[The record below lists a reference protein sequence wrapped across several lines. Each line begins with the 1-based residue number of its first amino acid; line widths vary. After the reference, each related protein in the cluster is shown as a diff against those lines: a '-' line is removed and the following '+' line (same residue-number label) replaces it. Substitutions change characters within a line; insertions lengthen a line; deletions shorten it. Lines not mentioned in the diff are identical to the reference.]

1 MGIQMLFR
9 VLICVSKVLLFCKW
23 FFVVFFFSLKG
34 RASALVVI
42 NLCKIYQILEVK
54 KAIWSF
60 LLICIYD
67 ICYLFLDHLL
77 FSKHLSSL
85 KLSGEIF
92 SKI

>member
-23 FFVVFFFSLKG
+23 FFVVLFFLKG

-54 KAIWSF
+54 KQYGVSF
-60 LLICIYD
+60 
-67 ICYLFLDHLL
+67 
-77 FSKHLSSL
+77 
-85 KLSGEIF
+85 
-92 SKI
+92 